1 MKWNIKRS
9 KKKIA
14 MNKTKQ
20 KERIGPKNGPII
32 NQENKQKYKM
42 EQSIRKQTLFCLQSC
57 HFDCLEL
64 ERLSYM

>member
-20 KERIGPKNGPII
+20 KERIGPKNGSII
-32 NQENKQKYKM
+32 KPGKQAN
-42 EQSIRKQTLFCLQSC
+42 I
-57 HFDCLEL
+57 
-64 ERLSYM
+64 